1 MSIQHTQ
8 CPEGKGGNNVMVSD
22 INGLC
27 DVAVYDVS
35 GSYDIVVCVM
45 LQFLT
50 SETEFLAIW
59 VCLRSKTAS
68 AHVMSQFVTSA
79 GFLISRFILCHAP

>member
-1 MSIQHTQ
+1 MSWG
-8 CPEGKGGNNVMVSD
+8 EEGNNVMVSD

-27 DVAVYDVS
+27 DVAVYGIS
-35 GSYDIVVCVM
+35 GLYEITVCVM

-50 SETEFLAIW
+50 SGPGFLAIW
-59 VCLRSKTAS
+59 VCLWFKTAS

-79 GFLISRFILCHAP
+79 VCLISRFLLCHAP

>member
-35 GSYDIVVCVM
+35 GSYDIAVCVM

-68 AHVMSQFVTSA
+68 ARVMSQFVTSVDHM
-79 GFLISRFILCHAP
+79 ISQFVLCDAS